1 MSQDGSSFKNLL
13 AQLQNGRSS
22 AASQVFDRF
31 ADRLVALARSR
42 MNPQILQRVDPEDV
56 TQSVFR
62 SFFQRQEA
70 GQFRLENWGGLWG
83 LLVTMTV
90 RKCGRRAEEFYAARR
105 DVRRETRGQTS
116 PDESSDDFD
125 IQDLRPTPDEGVALT
140 ELIEKLMEGLDPR
153 AREALTLRLQGY
165 SVAEISQQIGRTQR
179 TIHRILEGVQRR
191 LAVLW

>member
-1 MSQDGSSFKNLL
+1 MSQEGSSFEKLL
-13 AQLQNGRSS
+13 VQLENGRSS

-31 ADRLVALARSR
+31 ADRLLALARSR
-42 MNPQILQRVDPEDV
+42 MNPQMLQRVDPEDV
-56 TQSVFR
+56 TQSVFG

-70 GQFRLENWGGLWG
+70 GQFSLKNWGGLWG

-90 RKCGRRAEEFYAARR
+90 RKCGRRAKEFYAARR
-105 DVRRETRGQTS
+105 DVRREIRGQTS
-116 PDESSDDFD
+116 ADHSSADFD
-125 IQDLRPTPDEGVALT
+125 IQDPRPTPDEAAALT
-140 ELIEKLMEGLDPR
+140 ELVEKLMEGLDPR

-191 LAVLW
+191 LAGLW